1 MKRLFWL
8 LVFVVLIALIAGAV
22 VAGMWANGLPW
33 RVVVVGENQP
43 EMEFTLTGAVLVLA
57 VLGAV
62 IAFVWTILAMVFGLP
77 WRIKSM
83 REQGRK
89 KRGNEA
95 LANGLLA
102 IEGGDIKGAKR
113 LITKALSDAEDE
125 RLALLLD
132 ALAAEHE
139 ADWTRA
145 ERAYA
150 ELSRKPGAHLAGLK
164 GLTGAAVK
172 RGDYGMAIDRAKE
185 ALNMKGETGDWP
197 FKSLFEIY
205 TARGEWAE
213 ARSVLLAGEQKHH
226 IAPEIARR
234 RRAVLYSAQAND
246 IMSTDPEGAERLLM
260 DGQKSDPGFPPAA
273 YYLARLQLSR
283 DAIKPAIN
291 ALETAWKSHPHP
303 ALALV
308 AERLDSSEGK
318 SSGRKAM
325 TALVNANKSHR
336 ETALLKA
343 DMAITEADW
352 DGAEKALQ
360 PLLQGGQPT
369 SRVCRLMEM
378 VCRARNE
385 DTDAHRWSEKAASA
399 PREPEWSDIETDGS
413 AFNYSKEDW
422 SRLVYAFGDSG
433 QLIHPRHESYR
444 AELDVV
450 RKRAIG
456 YDSGVEKAVKA
467 APTGGSAAPPPA
479 IELNTPTPTPP
490 PADYVKPK

>member
-8 LVFVVLIALIAGAV
+8 FVFAGLIAVIAV
-22 VAGMWANGLPW
+22 LVIAGMWANAIPW
-33 RVVVVGENQP
+33 RIVVERESQP
-43 EMEFTLTGAVLVLA
+43 DIVFTLTGAAIILA
-57 VLGAV
+57 ILGALV
-62 IAFVWTILAMVFGLP
+62 AVVWTILAMFFGLP
-77 WRIKSM
+77 WRIKTM
-83 REQGRK
+83 RERGRK

-113 LITKALSDAEDE
+113 LISKALTDAEDE

-132 ALAAEHE
+132 AMAAEHE
-139 ADWTRA
+139 SDWTRA

-172 RGDYGMAIDRAKE
+172 RGDFGMAIERAKE
-185 ALNMKGETGDWP
+185 ALNMKGDTGDWP

-234 RRAVLYSAQAND
+234 RRAVLFAAQANEM
-246 IMSTDPEGAERLLM
+246 MSTDPEGAERLLM
-260 DGQKSDPGFPPAA
+260 DAQKSDPGFPPAA
-273 YYLARLQLSR
+273 YHLARLQLAR

-291 ALETAWKSHPHP
+291 ALEAAWKAYPHP

-308 AERLDSSEGK
+308 AERLDSSEGTA
-318 SSGRKAM
+318 SGRKAM
-325 TALVNANKSHR
+325 NALVAANKTHR

-343 DMAITEADW
+343 DMAITQADW
-352 DGAEKALQ
+352 DGAEKALG

-378 VCRARNE
+378 ISRARHE
-385 DTDAHRWSEKAASA
+385 DTEAHRWAEKAANA

-422 SRLVYAFGDSG
+422 ARLVYAFGDSG

-450 RKRAIG
+450 RHRAIG
-456 YDSGVEKAVKA
+456 YDAGVEKAVKA
-467 APTGGSAAPPPA
+467 PPTGGSAAQKTIP
-479 IELNTPTPTPP
+479 LNEPTPTPP